1 MKPSKYSILIIPDN
15 EDSDRQFSITRR
27 QMLSIITGLILMLCL
42 VVFFIVYALP
52 KLIQY
57 KSMEAENE
65 QFAADRFKIME
76 LMQDLNRI
84 EQMDRLIRKTLG
96 SELELPSVS
105 INNDSA
111 WSQNIQSRYDNITV
125 SYVDNIPSQYPVDG
139 YITQKMTTKKL
150 FKNQNHYGI
159 DIAVK
164 EGDPVYA
171 SASGFVVF
179 SDWTYDF
186 GNYIILYHGDDYFT
200 VYGHN
205 KNNFVKVRD
214 FVKRS
219 DVIAVSGSTGIAS
232 GPHLHF
238 EIRDTKSEVL
248 YKESFLEYLNKGLV
262 YFIGNGVDKFKDI
275 CTHKNAVFIENK
287 LPSAAEMGILAEGKY
302 NKRDFEDLA
311 YFEPYYLKDFI
322 AG

>member
-1 MKPSKYSILIIPDN
+1 MKPSKYSIIIIPDN

-27 QMLSIITGLILMLCL
+27 QMLSIITGLILMICI
-42 VVFFIVYALP
+42 VAFFLIYALP
-52 KLIQY
+52 RLMQY

-65 QFAADRFKIME
+65 QFAADRYKIME

-105 INNDSA
+105 INDDSL
-111 WSQNIQSRYDNITV
+111 QSKNNITI
-125 SYVDNIPSQYPVDG
+125 SYVDNVPSKYPVDG
-139 YITQKMTTKKL
+139 YITQKMRTNKL
-150 FKNQNHYGI
+150 FTNQNHYGI

-164 EGDPVYA
+164 DGEPIYA

-205 KNNFVKVRD
+205 KNNLVKVRD

-219 DVIAVSGSTGIAS
+219 EVIASSGSTGIAS

-238 EIRDTKSEVL
+238 EIWKNGKAVDPLEL
-248 YKESFLEYLNKGLV
+248 FPQYKQ
-262 YFIGNGVDKFKDI
+262 KDI
-275 CTHKNAVFIENK
+275 SVNNYE
-287 LPSAAEMGILAEGKY
+287 
-302 NKRDFEDLA
+302 
-311 YFEPYYLKDFI
+311 
-322 AG
+322 

>member
-15 EDSDRQFSITRR
+15 EDRNRQFSITRR
-27 QMLSIITGLILMLCL
+27 QMLSLIMGLILILCI

-52 KLIQY
+52 KLMQY
-57 KSMEAENE
+57 KAMEAENE
-65 QFAADRFKIME
+65 RFSAERVKIME

-96 SELELPSVS
+96 SELELSSVS
-105 INNDSA
+105 VSDDFT
-111 WSQNIQSRYDNITV
+111 WSEYNQPQFEDKITV
-125 SYVDNIPSQYPVDG
+125 SYVDNVPSQYPVDG
-139 YITQKMTTKKL
+139 YITQKMSTSKL

-159 DIAVK
+159 DIAVQ
-164 EGDPVYA
+164 EGEPVYA

-186 GNYIILYHGDDYFT
+186 GNYIILYHGDGYFT

-205 KNNFVKVRD
+205 KNNFVEVRD

-219 DVIAVSGSTGIAS
+219 HVIAVTGSTGITS

-238 EIRDTKSEVL
+238 EIWKDGVAVDPLEVFPK
-248 YKESFLEYLNKGLV
+248 YKQ
-262 YFIGNGVDKFKDI
+262 KDI
-275 CTHKNAVFIENK
+275 SVNSYE
-287 LPSAAEMGILAEGKY
+287 
-302 NKRDFEDLA
+302 
-311 YFEPYYLKDFI
+311 
-322 AG
+322 

>member
-15 EDSDRQFSITRR
+15 NDSDRQFSITRR
-27 QMLSIITGLILMLCL
+27 QMLSIITSLILMICI
-42 VVFFIVYALP
+42 VVFFLIYALP
-52 KLIQY
+52 RLMQY
-57 KSMEAENE
+57 ESMEAENK
-65 QFAADRFKIME
+65 QFAADRYKVME

-105 INNDSA
+105 NNNDSLR
-111 WSQNIQSRYDNITV
+111 SKDNITI
-125 SYVDNIPSQYPVDG
+125 SYVDNVPSNYPVDG
-139 YITQKMTTKKL
+139 YITQKMRTNKL
-150 FKNQNHYGI
+150 FTNQNHYGI

-164 EGDPVYA
+164 EGEPIYA

-205 KNNFVKVRD
+205 KNNLVKVRD

-219 DVIAVSGSTGIAS
+219 DVIASSGSTGIAS

-238 EIRDTKSEVL
+238 EIWKDGKAVDPLEL
-248 YKESFLEYLNKGLV
+248 FPQYKQ
-262 YFIGNGVDKFKDI
+262 KDI
-275 CTHKNAVFIENK
+275 SVNNYE
-287 LPSAAEMGILAEGKY
+287 
-302 NKRDFEDLA
+302 
-311 YFEPYYLKDFI
+311 
-322 AG
+322 

>member
-15 EDSDRQFSITRR
+15 EDRNRQFSITRR
-27 QMLSIITGLILMLCL
+27 QMLSLIMGLILILCI

-52 KLIQY
+52 KLMQY
-57 KSMEAENE
+57 KAMEAENE
-65 QFAADRFKIME
+65 RFSAERVKIME

-96 SELELPSVS
+96 SELELSSVS
-105 INNDSA
+105 VSDDST
-111 WSQNIQSRYDNITV
+111 WFESNQPQFEDKITV
-125 SYVDNIPSQYPVDG
+125 SYVDNVPSQYPVDG
-139 YITQKMTTKKL
+139 YITQKMSTSKL

-159 DIAVK
+159 DIAVQ
-164 EGDPVYA
+164 EGEPVYA

-186 GNYIILYHGDDYFT
+186 GNYIILYHGDGYFT

-205 KNNFVKVRD
+205 KNNFVEVRD

-219 DVIAVSGSTGIAS
+219 HVIAVTGSTGITS

-238 EIRDTKSEVL
+238 EIWKDGVAVDPLELFPK
-248 YKESFLEYLNKGLV
+248 YKQ
-262 YFIGNGVDKFKDI
+262 KDI
-275 CTHKNAVFIENK
+275 SVNSYE
-287 LPSAAEMGILAEGKY
+287 
-302 NKRDFEDLA
+302 
-311 YFEPYYLKDFI
+311 
-322 AG
+322 

>member
-1 MKPSKYSILIIPDN
+1 MKPSKYSIIIIPDN
-15 EDSDRQFSITRR
+15 EDSDRQFSITRV
-27 QMLSIITGLILMLCL
+27 QMLSLIIGLILTLCI
-42 VVFFIVYALP
+42 VVFIIVYALP
-52 KLIQY
+52 KLMQY
-57 KSMEAENE
+57 KVIEAENKKFTAE
-65 QFAADRFKIME
+65 RVKIME

-96 SELELPSVS
+96 SELELPSVT
-105 INNDSA
+105 INNDSTG
-111 WSQNIQSRYDNITV
+111 SQNIQSGYDNNITV

-164 EGDPVYA
+164 EGEPVYA
-171 SASGFVVF
+171 STSGFVVF

-219 DVIAVSGSTGIAS
+219 AVIASSGSTGIVS

-238 EIRDTKSEVL
+238 EIWKDGKAVNPLEL
-248 YKESFLEYLNKGLV
+248 FPKYKQ
-262 YFIGNGVDKFKDI
+262 KDI
-275 CTHKNAVFIENK
+275 SVNNYE
-287 LPSAAEMGILAEGKY
+287 
-302 NKRDFEDLA
+302 
-311 YFEPYYLKDFI
+311 
-322 AG
+322 

>member
-15 EDSDRQFSITRR
+15 GDKDRQFSVSRR
-27 QMLSIITGLILMLCL
+27 HILIIICSLILILFI
-42 VVFFIVYALP
+42 VIFFIVYALP

-65 QFAADRFKIME
+65 KFTAERVKIME

-96 SELELPSVS
+96 PELELTSNS
-105 INNDSA
+105 MNNDSI
-111 WSQNIQSRYDNITV
+111 WTKNSQSPFEDNITV
-125 SYVDNIPSQYPVDG
+125 SYVDNVPSKYPIEG
-139 YITQKMTTKKL
+139 YITQKMRTDKL

-164 EGDPVYA
+164 EGEPVYA

-219 DVIAVSGSTGIAS
+219 DVIASSGSTGIVS

-238 EIRDTKSEVL
+238 EIWKDGKTINPLELFPK
-248 YKESFLEYLNKGLV
+248 YKQ
-262 YFIGNGVDKFKDI
+262 KDI
-275 CTHKNAVFIENK
+275 SVDNI
-287 LPSAAEMGILAEGKY
+287 
-302 NKRDFEDLA
+302 
-311 YFEPYYLKDFI
+311 
-322 AG
+322 